1 MAFFALLKFVL
12 FGSLSWFIGKQ
23 VVNWEDRRRVKYYA
37 LKEFAPGHTYS
48 FKGGGLIAGMKKGNT
63 LHYLAI
69 NHTTGDASMLS
80 SGRKAAIANTLGK
93 DVWAFEYERSDT
105 ECKLTSTRVNQTTN
119 PFNFL
124 TGKFYNP
131 VKPEDQYVQ
140 IFEN

>member
-12 FGSLSWFIGKQ
+12 FGSLGWFIGKQ
-23 VVNWEDRRRVKYYA
+23 IANWEERRRVKYYT
-37 LKEFAPGHTYS
+37 LKEFAPDHAYS
-48 FKGGGLIAGMKKGNT
+48 FKAGLRSGVKKGKT

-69 NHTTGDASMLS
+69 DHTTGNASMLS
-80 SGRKAAIANTLGK
+80 CGRKAAIANTLGK
-93 DVWAFEYERSDT
+93 DVWTFEYDRSDT
-105 ECKLTSTRVNQTTN
+105 ACKLTSTRVNQTTN

-131 VKPEDQYVQ
+131 VKPEDQHVQ